1 MRPSSRRAIS
11 EAIEQ
16 LADGFQ
22 QGMDTQTLLGVTGS
36 GKTNTVSWMLEE
48 VQKPTLVIAHNKT
61 LAAQLY
67 EEFRNL
73 FPNNAVEYFVSY
85 YDYYQPEAYVEQS
98 DTYIDKDASINDEID
113 RLRHSAT
120 RSLLTR
126 EDVIVVAS
134 VSAIYGLGDPRNY
147 IDMSLRLEVG
157 EEIGRDELLA
167 QLVDLNYER
176 NDVDFTQGTFRVRGD
191 TIEIYPMY
199 GRYAVRVELWGD
211 EIDRMVKVD
220 PLEGKTQG
228 DQQAVLIHP
237 AEHYSI
243 PETKLERAMDEI
255 RTDLDSRISY
265 FERAGD
271 MIAAQRI
278 DERTTF
284 DLEMMQETGYCS
296 GIENYSLYLSDRES
310 GEAPYTLLD
319 YFPDD
324 FLTVVDES
332 HQTLPQVRGQY
343 AGDKSRKDS
352 LVENGFRLPTAYD
365 NRPLTFEEFQEKTDQ
380 TLYVSATPSDYERD
394 ESDQIVE
401 QIVRPTHL
409 VDPEIEVSEAT
420 GQIDDL
426 MNRIDERIERDE
438 RTLVTTLTKRMAEDL
453 TEYLEEAGVNVEY
466 MHDETDT
473 LERHEIIRSLRLGEI
488 DVLVG
493 INLLREGLDI
503 PEVSLVGILDAD
515 QEGFLRSETTLV
527 QTMGRAARNVNG
539 EVVLYADAPSSAME
553 SAIEETQRRRK
564 IQREYN
570 AEHGFERRPSKRRS
584 ARPTSPAPPPKPR
597 RSPVANSRT
606 TRKPPATSPN
616 SRTAWRRPRATSS
629 SSWPQIFG
637 IGSARSAR
645 SSNSLVTRMRA
656 WFRLLRSFSS
666 QHHIITT
673 TAVNIYT
680 LFCVVTVLCHRG
692 SSCTSFRVVLRLSNR
707 TVNSPMLRRR
717 FLHLGCTGSPRKCT
731 AILGRTAM
739 VSAVCSARLN
749 WMIARETSSERPAR
763 RGSSASGVARSFR
776 REPAPSSADSAVS
789 GSPTHCS

>member
-1 MRPSSRRAIS
+1 MSDTRGPLQPDRPDVNHPFRVDAPFEPAGDQP

-16 LADGFQ
+16 LVAGYES
-22 QGMDTQTLLGVTGS
+22 GATKQTLLGVTGS
-36 GKTNTVSWMLEE
+36 GKTNTVSWVIEQL
-48 VQKPTLVIAHNKT
+48 QQPTLVIAHNKT

-67 EEFRNL
+67 EEFRSL
-73 FPNNAVEYFVSY
+73 FPDNAVEYFVSY

-147 IDMSLRLEVG
+147 IDLALRLEVG
-157 EEIGRDELLA
+157 EEVGREELLK

-191 TIEIYPMY
+191 TIEIFPMY

-211 EIDRMVKVD
+211 EIDRMIKVD
-220 PLEGKTQG
+220 PLEGEAKGT
-228 DQQAVLIHP
+228 QQAILVHP

-243 PETKLERAMDEI
+243 PESKLERAMEEI
-255 RTDLDSRISY
+255 REDMDRRISY

-271 MIAAQRI
+271 LIAAQRI
-278 DERTTF
+278 EERTTF
-284 DLEMMQETGYCS
+284 DLEMMAETGYCS
-296 GIENYSLYLSDRES
+296 GIENYSVYLSDRDS

-319 YFPDD
+319 YFPED

-332 HQTLPQVRGQY
+332 HVTLPQIRGQY

-352 LVENGFRLPTAYD
+352 LVDNGFRLPTAYD
-365 NRPLTFEEFQEKTDQ
+365 NRPLTFDEFEEKTDR
-380 TLYVSATPSDYERD
+380 TLYVSATPADYEYE
-394 ESDQIVE
+394 ESDEIVE

-409 VDPEIEVSEAT
+409 VDPNVEVAPAT

-426 MNRIDERIERDE
+426 MDRIDARIDRDE

-453 TEYLEEAGVNVEY
+453 TEYLEEAGISVAY

-503 PEVSLVGILDAD
+503 PEVSLVAILDAD

-539 EVVLYADAPSSAME
+539 EVILYADEPSNAME
-553 SAIEETQRRRK
+553 SAIEETQRRRE
-564 IQREYN
+564 IQQEFN
-570 AEHGFERRPSKRRS
+570 QEHGYEPTTIEKEVGETNLPGSKTDTSSVSGRSLSDTDEAARYVDELEDRMQEAASNLEFELAADIRDRIREVREEFDLEGGDDGI
-584 ARPTSPAPPPKPR
+584 APP
-597 RSPVANSRT
+597 AEE
-606 TRKPPATSPN
+606 
-616 SRTAWRRPRATSS
+616 
-629 SSWPQIFG
+629 F
-637 IGSARSAR
+637 
-645 SSNSLVTRMRA
+645 
-656 WFRLLRSFSS
+656 
-666 QHHIITT
+666 
-673 TAVNIYT
+673 
-680 LFCVVTVLCHRG
+680 
-692 SSCTSFRVVLRLSNR
+692 
-707 TVNSPMLRRR
+707 
-717 FLHLGCTGSPRKCT
+717 
-731 AILGRTAM
+731 
-739 VSAVCSARLN
+739 
-749 WMIARETSSERPAR
+749 
-763 RGSSASGVARSFR
+763 
-776 REPAPSSADSAVS
+776 
-789 GSPTHCS
+789 